1 MYNNV
6 TLRDWHINWP
16 RGVLALAWTKMDRR
30 GLGIGIAILG
40 VGIGNG
46 KGITIVNGVKVKV

>member
-6 TLRDWHINWP
+6 TLRTWGINWP

-30 GLGIGIAILG
+30 GLGIGIFISG
-40 VGIGNG
+40 VYIGEA
-46 KGITIVNGVKVKV
+46 KGMTIVNGVKFKV